1 MIKQIKNFILI
12 MIFFPITNSFSQTQN
27 TSEIIEITP
36 IKTEPFKY
44 YQLEAKTTEGVAG
57 KIYLNGKKLHEFE
70 KSASQVSNNK
80 AQKLIKNGINEIELK
95 ISSVA
100 ENVEKGYFSK
110 CVVFIAIHGVN
121 DKTFPSKETQIVRI
135 KWDPKKDQKKGIT
148 RYVFELKR

>member
-12 MIFFPITNSFSQTQN
+12 VIFFPVTNSFSQTQN
-27 TSEIIEITP
+27 TSEVIEITP
-36 IKTEPFKY
+36 IKTESFKY

-80 AQKLIKNGINEIELK
+80 AQKLIKNGTNEIVLK
-95 ISSVA
+95 ISSIDKG
-100 ENVEKGYFSK
+100 VEKGYFSK

-121 DKTFPSKETQIVRI
+121 EKIFPSKETQIIHI
-135 KWDPKKDQKKGIT
+135 KWNPKKDQKKGVIK
-148 RYVFELKR
+148 YVFELKR